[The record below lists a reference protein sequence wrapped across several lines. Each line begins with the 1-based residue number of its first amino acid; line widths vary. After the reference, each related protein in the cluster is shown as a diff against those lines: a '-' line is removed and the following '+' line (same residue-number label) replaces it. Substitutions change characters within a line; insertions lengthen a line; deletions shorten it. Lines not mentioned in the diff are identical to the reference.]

1 VSYTVLLVDDN
12 QDLLD
17 LLSQALGK
25 LGGYITVCASD
36 GLSGL
41 EQAVAIHPD
50 CVIIDVLM
58 PQLDGYQLV
67 RALRGDPETAN
78 IPLIILSALG
88 RDKERFAGLA
98 AGVDQYLTKP
108 VSIPILVAAIQQSI
122 ALNDSDRAQQLQ
134 ELANKNKGTDI

>member
-1 VSYTVLLVDDN
+1 LSYTVLLVDDN
-12 QDLLD
+12 QELLD
-17 LLSQALGK
+17 LLSQALSK
-25 LGGYITVCASD
+25 LGGYTTICASD

-41 EQAVAIHPD
+41 EQAVTIHPD

-108 VSIPILVAAIQQSI
+108 VSIPTLVAAIQNSMD
-122 ALNDSDRAQQLQ
+122 LSDADRTKQLQ
-134 ELANKNKGTDI
+134 ELANKSKGTDI